1 MFMKTIK
8 YFFFVAMATLLMAA
22 DCSNKDS
29 EFYNDVYVTVP
40 NLVTISPSLI
50 PESQTIFISASIPR
64 VVTVANIPKPLD
76 IFKTTG
82 GATRL
87 SFTYELE
94 KGNADGTWD
103 YVEFVS
109 SNLTNFKGE
118 SQIGSF
124 VAGSC
129 VYNSITSTYEYE
141 AGLDNLAPGNYRL
154 SFGYNSFSSTLIEF
168 RSESYDNN
176 LFLNLD
182 SPTTI
187 LDVNG
192 YYNFTIN

>member
-1 MFMKTIK
+1 MKTIK

-29 EFYNDVYVTVP
+29 EFYNDVYISVP
-40 NLVTISPSLI
+40 NLVQVGPSLI
-50 PESQTIFISASIPR
+50 PESQTIFITAVIPR
-64 VVTVANIPKPLD
+64 VLNVANISKPLD
-76 IFKTTG
+76 IFETTG
-82 GATRL
+82 GATKL
-87 SFTYELE
+87 SFSFELE

-109 SNLTNFKGE
+109 SNVITSKGE
-118 SQIGSF
+118 SQVGSFGIGS
-124 VAGSC
+124 S
-129 VYNSITSTYEYE
+129 VYNTVTKNYEYE
-141 AGLDNLAPGNYRL
+141 AGIQNLSPGNYRL
-154 SFGYNSFSSTLIEF
+154 SFGYNSLSTTLIEF
-168 RSESYDNN
+168 RSESYGNN

-192 YYNFTIN
+192 YYKFTIN